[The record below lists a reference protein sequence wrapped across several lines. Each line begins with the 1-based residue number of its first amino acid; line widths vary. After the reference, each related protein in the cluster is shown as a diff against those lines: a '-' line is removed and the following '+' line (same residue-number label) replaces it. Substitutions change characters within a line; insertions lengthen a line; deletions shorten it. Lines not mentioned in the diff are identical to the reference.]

1 MAGVKIENV
10 YKYYNKNTIAVSDF
24 SLEIKDGEF
33 LVLVGPSGCGK
44 STTLR
49 MVAGL
54 EEVTKGNIYIGEKN
68 VTNMEPKDRDIAMVF
83 QDYALYPHMSVYE
96 NMAFGLKLRKY
107 PKDEII
113 QRVEN
118 AAEILGITHLFER
131 QPRQLSGGQRQRVAL
146 GRAIVRKPQV
156 FLMDEPLSNLDAK
169 LRVQMRAELVKL
181 QRKLATTTIYVTHDQ
196 TEAMTMGDR
205 IVIMK
210 DGFMQQAG
218 TPEEIYHNPINLFV
232 ADFIGSPSM
241 NFVEG
246 SLVTEDDQVEFE
258 TDGFKIGFNSL
269 IKLGQI
275 NEKEV
280 ILGFRPE
287 NISLDTKNKGSW
299 SKPINCQIELIE
311 DLGAEKILFMKA
323 ENQEFQVKLFDSN
336 FEGKVGQSLQ
346 VYLDLSRIH
355 IFSKDSGQKIWNAG
369 GGR

>member
-1 MAGVKIENV
+1 
-10 YKYYNKNTIAVSDF
+10 
-24 SLEIKDGEF
+24 
-33 LVLVGPSGCGK
+33 
-44 STTLR
+44 
-49 MVAGL
+49 
-54 EEVTKGNIYIGEKN
+54 
-68 VTNMEPKDRDIAMVF
+68 
-83 QDYALYPHMSVYE
+83 
-96 NMAFGLKLRKY
+96 MAFGLKLRKY
-107 PKDEII
+107 PKEEIK
-113 QRVEN
+113 QRVQN
-118 AAEILGITHLFER
+118 AAEILGITHLLER

-218 TPEEIYHNPINLFV
+218 TPEEIYHNPVNLFV

-246 SLVTEDDQVEFE
+246 SLIVDNEQVKFKTAGFE
-258 TDGFKIGFNSL
+258 IDFGGL
-269 IKLGQI
+269 IKPGQI
-275 NEKEV
+275 EEKEV
-280 ILGFRPE
+280 TLGFRPE
-287 NISLDTKNKGSW
+287 NIGLSVNNKGNW
-299 SKPINCQIELIE
+299 SKPVSCQIELIE

-323 ENQEFQVKLFDSN
+323 KNQEFQVKVFDIN
-336 FEGKVGQSLQ
+336 FEGEVGQSLQ
-346 VYLDLSRIH
+346 VYLDLNRIH
-355 IFSKDSGQKIWNAG
+355 IFSKESGQKIWHAG

>member
-1 MAGVKIENV
+1 VAGVKLENV

-24 SLEIKDGEF
+24 TLDIKDGEF

-54 EEVTKGNIYIGEKN
+54 EEVTKGNIYIGEKD
-68 VTNMEPKDRDIAMVF
+68 VTHVEPKERDIAMVF
-83 QDYALYPHMSVYE
+83 QDYALYPHMSIYE

-107 PKDEII
+107 SKEEIK

-118 AAEILGITHLFER
+118 AAQILGITHLLER

-181 QRKLATTTIYVTHDQ
+181 QRRLATTTIYVTHDQ

-205 IVIMK
+205 IVVMK
-210 DGFMQQAG
+210 DGFIQQVG
-218 TPEEIYHNPINLFV
+218 TPEQIYHQPANLFV

-241 NFVEG
+241 NFIEG
-246 SLVTEDDQVEFE
+246 QLIIENTKVR
-258 TDGFKIGFNSL
+258 FKAEGYDIDVSNL
-269 IKLGQI
+269 LKP
-275 NEKEV
+275 NEVKENEV

-287 NISLDTKNKGSW
+287 TAALNTDKTGTW
-299 SKPINCQIELIE
+299 STPINAGTELVE
-311 DLGAEKILFMKA
+311 DLGAEKILFMKSGS
-323 ENQEFQVKLFDSN
+323 QEFRVKIFDLHYDV
-336 FEGKVGQSLQ
+336 KVGQSQQ
-346 VYLDLSRIH
+346 VYLNLNKIH
-355 IFSKDSGQKIWNAG
+355 IFSKESGNKICG
-369 GGR
+369 Y